1 MALFKISKGLS
12 KNLMTNVPY
21 AKEGFAYFTSDDGK
35 FYIDIDGDGTNASP
49 AIIGDNR
56 IPLSALSTDWIK
68 ATKIEDTE
76 TYPILAFKVIDSA
89 INLIELKYG
98 SIGYKDG
105 TLVIPNV
112 ETGSK
117 DEVLIENNDEG
128 SALIIDN
135 KGAGT
140 GIKIINT
147 GEDSLVNN
155 QGININN
162 GILLNMNGSASFE
175 GDVTVGNTHIFKGK
189 TANILGANKTNTI
202 ISNQLTL
209 QQGAVFGG
217 TAQNAGLVTRGIC
230 GVSTPTDDGACE
242 KDNLYINYDGDNSY
256 KASRHVILQAGEAGE
271 DYGNHLYQYAAARGD
286 AVHDWALNNFY
297 IKSDINK
304 KLDNLLATNDAMV
317 FKGTIGGDAAAT
329 IHELPVKHSA
339 GETYRVYD
347 IKGGNDGKY
356 LGNGEVC
363 EIGDLIIC
371 IKDGTTHSAGDWT
384 IVQTNIDGAVINTDG
399 SSTDGHIAIFSGN
412 KGRIIKDSGKSL
424 DDLAIANHTHTKLV
438 NGAYAVYFDGASLSP
453 TMASSVALLQG
464 PSIQD
469 VPIDLGDASH
479 TWRNLYIN
487 NDIYFGNADSHTT
500 LTKKLADKSN
510 VGHKHTIAD
519 TDGLQTALDNKSNTG
534 HTHTISNII
543 DLQDTLDNKAPKSHN
558 HTISDIT
565 NLQKTLNSK
574 SDTGHKHGIA
584 DINGLQAALDDKS
597 DTGHTHQIAAN
608 VDTFNSKDGAVIKL
622 KGTGGINAVS
632 YKATHAD
639 RGPSMAAN
647 VSSITTESNANKSLD
662 GEFGKTLK
670 LNIPRITIDKQG
682 HVNATTNDE
691 VQITLPSAPTIGDGK
706 LTIKVGNGTTKA
718 SGDKTFTAN
727 QAADTDITLPVYTI
741 AETNTL
747 LSGKANSSHT
757 HNYAGSSSAG
767 GSATSADK
775 LNTNAGSEKAPVY
788 FKDGK
793 PVVTGQTLDRN
804 ISGNADTATIAGKVE
819 HALSISVGGTPK
831 GSYDGS
837 AARTIDVNAAD
848 LKISSALVYIGRVAT
863 KPTSSQVTLID
874 GTTVTAVAGNVVICT
889 GDNKEYLYDTDGDW
903 VDLGS
908 STSYALKPHIH
919 GNISSDGYLTNETGV
934 VQTNSIVCSDADG
947 KITKGPTFDTTNT
960 TKRFLAENG
969 NWEQSSHHTSGSW
982 NGLTYIAKSV
992 NNAGE
997 LKFTIPTGTGATSV
1011 ALGNHNHDKV
1021 YKKIQTAVSSPAA
1034 SNTDISFIDTVSQD
1048 TQGKITATKKTVRDA
1063 SASQSGIVSTKT
1075 QTFAGEKTLNDKTH
1089 FSKGFDLKTSSGS
1102 AQFNASTVSV
1112 SNGTDY
1118 VDLYVSTVGGGNGD
1132 KTKPLVLNANANG
1145 SGNVGIGITQPT
1157 EKLEVNGNV
1166 KATQFKGNADTA
1178 DKWKTP
1184 RTFTI
1189 GTAKKTVDGSSN
1201 VSWTLNELGVAAGN
1215 HNHDSLYVKKSGDT
1229 MTGLLKTNGSIE
1241 NQGEAK
1247 FTHPDY
1253 CPDIEDTA
1261 ENIGCA
1267 FKASRGH
1274 FNQMNVNEIY
1284 LPATTTTN
1292 YEGNKISFKTYSG
1305 GNNGAYANVSEVAQI
1320 NTAGLKVGS
1329 SSIGINGYIEG
1340 TWLKTTNAG
1349 NKAGDFATIDGQGW
1363 IYKRTAAQV
1372 LSDIGAAA
1380 SSHNHDTNYVK
1391 KTGDTMT
1398 GYLAINKAGH
1408 GFRVNNG
1415 STGYI
1420 ELSRDNGGAQ
1430 LYGLW
1435 DCIKD
1440 IWLVQSD
1447 GTNVY
1452 FHGNADRAITD
1463 INGLQID
1470 TNYLKLSGGTM
1481 TGAITGITNST
1492 SWINMSHQGA
1502 FKMTTAAS
1510 NGGAAAALSIKTNT
1524 GSWGIGGLSG
1534 NDNLYF
1540 VYGSDAN
1547 YNARNNTANTSV
1559 NISATGGIYGAV
1571 WNDYAEF
1578 REGDTIESGK
1588 CVIEAGDDTLIT
1600 STERMMPG
1608 ANITSDT
1615 FGFAIGETEQAKTP
1629 VAVSGRV
1636 LAYPYESREEFKKNI
1651 GRPVCSGPNGT
1662 VSIMTDEEYRDKG
1675 YCAIGTISAVPDY
1688 EEWGTGKVKVNGRVW
1703 IKVF

>member
-35 FYIDIDGDGTNASP
+35 FYIDVEGDGTNASP
-49 AIIGDNR
+49 AVIGENR

-76 TYPILAFKVIDSA
+76 TYPILAFKVADNTK
-89 INLIELKYG
+89 NLIELKYG

-117 DEVLIENNDEG
+117 DEILIENNDEG

-162 GILLNMNGSASFE
+162 SILLNMNGSASFN
-175 GDVTVGNTHIFKGK
+175 GPVTMGGTSIFVGGP
-189 TANILGANKTNTI
+189 ANVLGTNKTNTI

-217 TAQNAGLVTRGIC
+217 DARNAGLVTRGIC
-230 GVSTPTDDGACE
+230 GISAPTDDGTCE

-271 DYGNHLYQYAAARGD
+271 NYGNHLYQYAAARGD
-286 AVHDWALNNFY
+286 AVHDWSLNNFY
-297 IKSDINK
+297 IKSDIDNK
-304 KLDNLLATNDAMV
+304 LNNLLATNDAMV

-329 IHELPVKHSA
+329 IHELPAKHSA

-347 IKGGNDGKY
+347 IKGGNNGKY

-399 SSTDGHIAIFSGN
+399 SSTDGHIAIFSGD
-412 KGRIIKDSGKSL
+412 KGRIIKDSGKSFN
-424 DDLAIANHTHTKLV
+424 DLATANHTHTKLV
-438 NGAYAVYFDGASLSP
+438 NGQYAVDFNGASLSP
-453 TMASSVALLQG
+453 INNPQNT
-464 PSIQD
+464 
-469 VPIDLGDASH
+469 IDLGNISNP
-479 TWRNLYIN
+479 WKNLYLTS
-487 NDIYFGNADSHTT
+487 DIQLKDTTGNWET
-500 LTKKLADKSN
+500 LTEKLADKSN

-519 TDGLQTALDNKSNTG
+519 TGGLQTALDNKSNTG
-534 HTHTISNII
+534 HTHTISNIT
-543 DLQDTLDNKAPKSHN
+543 DLQDTLDNKAAKSHS
-558 HTISDIT
+558 HEISDIT

-574 SDTGHKHGIA
+574 SDTGHKHKIA
-584 DINGLQAALDDKS
+584 DINGLQTALDNKS
-597 DTGHTHQIAAN
+597 DTGHTHQITAN
-608 VDTFNSKDGAVIKL
+608 VDTSNSKEDALIKL
-622 KGTGGINAVS
+622 EGTGGINAVS

-639 RGPSMAAN
+639 KGPSMAN
-647 VSSITTESNANKSLD
+647 DVSSITTTSNANKSLA
-662 GEFGKTLK
+662 GEFGKTLTIS
-670 LNIPRITIDKQG
+670 IPRITIDKQG
-682 HVNATTNDE
+682 HVNAVANDE
-691 VQITLPSAPTIGDGK
+691 VPIALPSAPTIGNGK
-706 LTIKVGNGTTKA
+706 LTIKVGKTPVKVNE
-718 SGDKTFTAN
+718 TFTAN
-727 QAADTDITLPVYTI
+727 QTTNKDIPLPVYTI
-741 AETNTL
+741 TETDTL
-747 LSGKANSSHT
+747 LNGKANSSHT

-767 GSATSADK
+767 GPATSANK
-775 LNTNAGSEKAPVY
+775 LNTNNVGSETAPVY
-788 FKDGK
+788 FKDGI
-793 PVVTGQTLDRN
+793 PVVTGLTLDRD
-804 ISGNADTATIAGKVE
+804 ISGNAETATIAGKVE

-848 LKISSALVYIGRVAT
+848 LKISGALVYIGRVAT

-874 GTTVTAVAGNVVICT
+874 GTTITAVAGNVVICT
-889 GDNKEYLYDTDGDW
+889 GDKKEYLYDTDGNW

-919 GNISSDGYLTNETGV
+919 GNISSDGYLTNEAGV
-934 VQTNSIVCSDADG
+934 VQTNSIIYSDPDG
-947 KITKGPTFDTTNT
+947 KISKGPTFDTTNT

-982 NGLTYIAKSV
+982 NGLTYTAKSV

-1021 YKKIQTAVSSPAA
+1021 YKKIQTAVPSPAA

-1063 SASQSGIVSTKT
+1063 SGSQSGVVSTGT
-1075 QTFAGEKTLNDKTH
+1075 QTFAGEKILNDKTH
-1089 FSKGFDLKTSSGS
+1089 FSKGFDLKTSSGN
-1102 AQFNASTVSV
+1102 AQFNANTVSV

-1118 VDLYVSTVGGGNGD
+1118 VDLYVSTIGGGNGN
-1132 KTKPLVLNANANG
+1132 KTRPLVLNANANG

-1157 EKLEVNGNV
+1157 EKLEVNGNI

-1189 GTAKKTVDGSSN
+1189 GTVGKTVDGSSN
-1201 VSWTLNELGVAAGN
+1201 VSWTLDELGVAAGT

-1253 CPDIEDTA
+1253 CPDVEDTA
-1261 ENIGCA
+1261 QNIGCA

-1305 GNNGAYANVSEVAQI
+1305 GNNGTYANVSEVAQI

-1329 SSIGINGYIEG
+1329 SSIGTNGYIEG

-1349 NKAGDFATIDGQGW
+1349 NKAGDFATIDGSGW
-1363 IYKRTAAQV
+1363 IYKRTPAQV
-1372 LSDIGAAA
+1372 LSDIGAAS
-1380 SSHNHDTNYVK
+1380 SSHNHDSNYVK

-1398 GYLAINKAGH
+1398 GQLAINKAGY

-1420 ELSRDNGGAQ
+1420 ELSRDGGGAQ

-1435 DCIKD
+1435 DCIKQQW
-1440 IWLVQSD
+1440 IVQSN
-1447 GTNVY
+1447 GANVY
-1452 FHGNADRAITD
+1452 FHGNADSASRTLGD
-1463 INGLQID
+1463 VNGLQID

-1481 TGAITGITNST
+1481 TGSINCSLPATTST
-1492 SWINMSHQGA
+1492 A
-1502 FKMTTAAS
+1502 
-1510 NGGAAAALSIKTNT
+1510 TNT
-1524 GSWGIGGLSG
+1524 GAMICHGLAGGNNGMYVGNGDTDGSVLGPNGKANLIFKSWYSIGFVDGCSSTNSG
-1534 NDNLYF
+1534 MTMTINVRTGELR
-1540 VYGSDAN
+1540 GSKLW
-1547 YNARNNTANTSV
+1547 
-1559 NISATGGIYGAV
+1559 GAV

-1578 REGDTIESGK
+1578 RKGDTIESGK
-1588 CVIEAGDDTLIT
+1588 CVIEVGDDTLIT

-1615 FGFAIGETEQAKTP
+1615 FGFAIGKTEQAKTP
-1629 VAVSGRV
+1629 IAVSGRV

>member
-35 FYIDIDGDGTNASP
+35 FYIDIDGDGTNTSP

-76 TYPILAFKVIDSA
+76 TYPILAFKVADNTK
-89 INLIELKYG
+89 NLIELKYG
-98 SIGYKDG
+98 RIGYKDG

-155 QGININN
+155 WGININN
-162 GILLNMNGSASFE
+162 NILLNMNGSASFE
-175 GDVTVGNTHIFKGK
+175 GNVVIGGTHIFKGD
-189 TANILGANKTNTI
+189 AVDILGVNKTNTI
-202 ISNQLTL
+202 VSNQLTL

-217 TAQNAGLVTRGIC
+217 AGLITRDIC
-230 GVSTPTDDGACE
+230 GISDPTDDGACE
-242 KDNLYINYDGDNSY
+242 KDSLYINYDGDNSY

-271 DYGNHLYQYAAARGD
+271 DYGQNLYQYAAARGD

-399 SSTDGHIAIFSGN
+399 SSTDGHIAIFSGE
-412 KGRIIKDSGKSL
+412 KGRIIKDSGKSF
-424 DDLAIANHTHTKLV
+424 DDLATANHTHTKLV
-438 NGAYAVYFDGASLSP
+438 NDKYAVDFNGASLSP
-453 TMASSVALLQG
+453 VNDPQNT
-464 PSIQD
+464 
-469 VPIDLGDASH
+469 IDLGNTSNP
-479 TWRNLYIN
+479 WQNLYLTS
-487 NDIYFGNADSHTT
+487 DIKFKDISGNWKT
-500 LTKKLADKSN
+500 LTEKLADKSN

-534 HTHTISNII
+534 HTHAISNII
-543 DLQDTLDNKAPKSHN
+543 DLQDTLDNKAPKSHS
-558 HTISDIT
+558 HVISDII
-565 NLQKTLNSK
+565 NLQKTLEGK

-584 DINGLQAALDDKS
+584 DINGLQTALDDKS

-608 VDTFNSKDGAVIKL
+608 VDTSNSEEGAVIKL
-622 KGTGGINAVS
+622 EGTGGINAVS

-647 VSSITTESNANKSLD
+647 VSSITTASNVKKSLD

-682 HVNATTNDE
+682 HVNATADDE
-691 VQITLPSAPTIGDGK
+691 VSITLPTAPTIGDGK

-727 QAADTDITLPVYTI
+727 QTEDTDITLPVYTI
-741 AETNTL
+741 PETNTL
-747 LSGKANSSHT
+747 LSDKANSSHT
-757 HNYAGSSSAG
+757 HDYAGSSSAG
-767 GSATSADK
+767 GPATSADK

-793 PVVTGQTLDRN
+793 PVVTGQTLNRD

-848 LKISSALVYIGRVAT
+848 LKISGALVYIGRVAT
-863 KPTSSQVTLID
+863 KPTGPQVTLID
-874 GTTVTAVAGNVVICT
+874 GTTITAEAGNVVICT
-889 GDNKEYLYDTDGDW
+889 GDNKEYLYDTDGNW

-934 VQTNSIVCSDADG
+934 VQTNSIVYSNSDG
-947 KITKGPTFDTTNT
+947 KISKGPTFDTTNT

-969 NWEQSSHHTSGSW
+969 NWEQSSHHTSGTWS
-982 NGLTYIAKSV
+982 GLTYTAKSV
-992 NNAGE
+992 NGAGE

-1011 ALGNHNHDKV
+1011 ALGNHNHDTA
-1021 YKKIQTAVSSPAA
+1021 YKKIQTTVSSPAT
-1034 SNTDISFIDTVSQD
+1034 STTEKDISFIDTVSQD

-1063 SASQSGIVSTKT
+1063 SASQSGVVSTGT

-1102 AQFNASTVSV
+1102 AQFNASTVNV
-1112 SNGTDY
+1112 PNGTDY
-1118 VDLYVSTVGGGNGD
+1118 VDLYVSTVSGGNGD

-1189 GTAKKTVDGSSN
+1189 GTAKKTVDGSSD

-1320 NTAGLKVGS
+1320 NTTGLKVGS
-1329 SSIGINGYIEG
+1329 ANIGTNGYIEG
-1340 TWLKTTNAG
+1340 TWLKTTAAG
-1349 NKAGDFATIDGQGW
+1349 NKAGDFATIDSSGW

-1372 LSDIGAAA
+1372 LSDIGAAS
-1380 SSHNHDTNYVK
+1380 SSHNHDSNYVK

-1398 GYLAINKAGH
+1398 GQLAIDKAGY
-1408 GFRVNNG
+1408 GFRINNG

-1420 ELSRDNGGAQ
+1420 SLSRDENGAQ

-1435 DCIKD
+1435 DCIAQN
-1440 IWLVQSD
+1440 WVVQCD
-1447 GTNVY
+1447 GNI
-1452 FHGNADRAITD
+1452 GIL
-1463 INGLQID
+1463 NG
-1470 TNYLKLSGGTM
+1470 KVRVPGF
-1481 TGAITGITNST
+1481 ST
-1492 SWINMSHQGA
+1492 SWVAGRDSAVVKISSYSGYNAITSM
-1502 FKMTTAAS
+1502 KTT
-1510 NGGAAAALSIKTNT
+1510 N
-1524 GSWGIGGLSG
+1524 GSWENGVYT
-1534 NDNLYF
+1534 NDRMYF
-1540 VYGSDAN
+1540 NYVPDSN
-1547 YNARNNTANTSV
+1547 YNAGANKVAQIWLGPDASLHA
-1559 NISATGGIYGAV
+1559 SAVWGAV
-1571 WNDYAEF
+1571 WNDYAEC
-1578 REGDTIESGK
+1578 READTIEPGK
-1588 CVIEAGDDTLIT
+1588 CVIEVGDDTLTT
-1600 STERMMPG
+1600 STERLMPG

-1615 FGFAIGETEQAKTP
+1615 FGFSIGETEQAKTP
-1629 VAVSGRV
+1629 IAVSGRV

-1662 VSIMTDEEYRDKG
+1662 VSIMTDEEYRNKG

>member
-35 FYIDIDGDGTNASP
+35 FYIDIDGDGTNTSP

-76 TYPILAFKVIDSA
+76 TYPILAFKVADNTK
-89 INLIELKYG
+89 NLIELKYG

-155 QGININN
+155 WGININN
-162 GILLNMNGSASFE
+162 NILLNMNGSASFE
-175 GDVTVGNTHIFKGK
+175 GNVVIGGTHIFKGD
-189 TANILGANKTNTI
+189 AVDILGVNKTNTI
-202 ISNQLTL
+202 VSNQLTL

-217 TAQNAGLVTRGIC
+217 AGLITRDIC
-230 GVSTPTDDGACE
+230 GISDPTDDGACE
-242 KDNLYINYDGDNSY
+242 KDSLYINYDGDNSY

-271 DYGNHLYQYAAARGD
+271 DYGQNLYQYAAARGD

-399 SSTDGHIAIFSGN
+399 SSTDGHIAIFSGE
-412 KGRIIKDSGKSL
+412 KGRIIKDSGKSF
-424 DDLAIANHTHTKLV
+424 DDLATANHTHTKLV
-438 NGAYAVYFDGASLSP
+438 NDKYAVDFNGASLSP
-453 TMASSVALLQG
+453 VNDPQNT
-464 PSIQD
+464 
-469 VPIDLGDASH
+469 IDLGNTSNP
-479 TWRNLYIN
+479 WQNLYLTS
-487 NDIYFGNADSHTT
+487 DIKFKDISGNWKT
-500 LTKKLADKSN
+500 LTEKLADKSN

-534 HTHTISNII
+534 HTHAISNII
-543 DLQDTLDNKAPKSHN
+543 DLQDTLDNKAPKSHS
-558 HTISDIT
+558 HVISDII
-565 NLQKTLNSK
+565 NLQKTLEGK

-584 DINGLQAALDDKS
+584 DINGLQTALDDKS

-608 VDTFNSKDGAVIKL
+608 VDTSNSEEGAVIKL
-622 KGTGGINAVS
+622 EGTGGINAVS

-647 VSSITTESNANKSLD
+647 VSSITTASNVKKSLD

-682 HVNATTNDE
+682 HVNATADDE
-691 VQITLPSAPTIGDGK
+691 VSITLPTAPTIGDGK

-727 QAADTDITLPVYTI
+727 QTEDTDITLPVYTI
-741 AETNTL
+741 PETNTL
-747 LSGKANSSHT
+747 LSDKANSSHT
-757 HNYAGSSSAG
+757 HDYAGSSSAG
-767 GSATSADK
+767 GPATSADK

-793 PVVTGQTLDRN
+793 PVVTGQTLNRD

-848 LKISSALVYIGRVAT
+848 LKISGALVYIGRVAT
-863 KPTSSQVTLID
+863 KPTGPQVTLID
-874 GTTVTAVAGNVVICT
+874 GTTITAEAGNVVICT
-889 GDNKEYLYDTDGDW
+889 GDNKEYLYDTDGNW

-934 VQTNSIVCSDADG
+934 VQTNSIVYSDSDG
-947 KITKGPTFDTTNT
+947 KISKGPTFDTTNT

-969 NWEQSSHHTSGSW
+969 NWEQSSHHTSGTWS
-982 NGLTYIAKSV
+982 GLTYTAKSV
-992 NNAGE
+992 NGAGE

-1011 ALGNHNHDKV
+1011 ALGNHNHDTA
-1021 YKKIQTAVSSPAA
+1021 YKKIQTTVSSPAT
-1034 SNTDISFIDTVSQD
+1034 STTEKDISFIDTVSQD

-1063 SASQSGIVSTKT
+1063 SASQSGVVSTGT

-1102 AQFNASTVSV
+1102 AQFNASTVNV
-1112 SNGTDY
+1112 PNGTDY
-1118 VDLYVSTVGGGNGD
+1118 VDLYVSTVSGGNGD

-1189 GTAKKTVDGSSN
+1189 GTAKKTVDGSSD

-1320 NTAGLKVGS
+1320 NTTGLKVGS
-1329 SSIGINGYIEG
+1329 ANIGTNGYIEG
-1340 TWLKTTNAG
+1340 TWLKTTAAG
-1349 NKAGDFATIDGQGW
+1349 NKAGDFATIDSSGW

-1372 LSDIGAAA
+1372 LSDIGAAS
-1380 SSHNHDTNYVK
+1380 SSHNHDSNYVK

-1398 GYLAINKAGH
+1398 GQLAIDKAGY
-1408 GFRVNNG
+1408 GFRINNG

-1420 ELSRDNGGAQ
+1420 SLSRDENGAQ

-1435 DCIKD
+1435 DCIAQN
-1440 IWLVQSD
+1440 WVVQCD
-1447 GTNVY
+1447 GNI
-1452 FHGNADRAITD
+1452 GIL
-1463 INGLQID
+1463 NG
-1470 TNYLKLSGGTM
+1470 KVRVPGF
-1481 TGAITGITNST
+1481 ST
-1492 SWINMSHQGA
+1492 SWVAGRDSAVVKISSYSGYNAITSM
-1502 FKMTTAAS
+1502 KTT
-1510 NGGAAAALSIKTNT
+1510 N
-1524 GSWGIGGLSG
+1524 GSWENGVYT
-1534 NDNLYF
+1534 NDRMYF
-1540 VYGSDAN
+1540 NYVPDSN
-1547 YNARNNTANTSV
+1547 YNAGANKVAQIWLGPDASLHA
-1559 NISATGGIYGAV
+1559 SAVWGAV
-1571 WNDYAEF
+1571 WNDYAEC
-1578 REGDTIESGK
+1578 READTIEPGK
-1588 CVIEAGDDTLIT
+1588 CVIEVGDDTLTT
-1600 STERMMPG
+1600 STERLMPG

-1615 FGFAIGETEQAKTP
+1615 FGFSIGETEQAKTP
-1629 VAVSGRV
+1629 IAVSGRV

-1662 VSIMTDEEYRDKG
+1662 VSIMTDEEYRNKG